1 MDVKKEQQIQNR
13 PFRSVGVFLPTA
25 FLMIAIGWGGLILL
39 IFLTLPT
46 LGMRWLFFFCAVLAI
61 SGIFMPLIAFLHLR
75 FPGKPPA
82 TVAVVVRESLWAGA
96 YFPML
101 AWLQI
106 GRVLTVGLGILI
118 AISMIAIEWAI
129 RLRER
134 SRWDPRTGGNP

>member
-1 MDVKKEQQIQNR
+1 MDVKKEEQIQTNAYSGVR
-13 PFRSVGVFLPTA
+13 VFLPTA
-25 FLMIAIGWGGLILL
+25 LLMMAIGWGGLILL
-39 IFLTLPT
+39 ILLTLPT
-46 LGMRWLFFFCAVLAI
+46 LGMRWLFFFCAVIAI
-61 SGIFMPLIAFLHLR
+61 SGTFMPLIAFLHLR

-106 GRVLTVGLGILI
+106 GRVLTVGLAVLI
-118 AISMIAIEWAI
+118 AICMIAIEWAI

-134 SRWDPRTGGNP
+134 SRWDPGMGRNP